1 MDDDKGG
8 GDEDVEADGWEEG
21 AGDQDI
27 VVRNGVAYVAP
38 ISILHLNDVWNQIH
52 LQIVERN

>member
-21 AGDQDI
+21 AGDQDMLSAMVWI
-27 VVRNGVAYVAP
+27 VFLWRVANGV
-38 ISILHLNDVWNQIH
+38 
-52 LQIVERN
+52 

>member
-27 VVRNGVAYVAP
+27 VVRNGVDCFLVA
-38 ISILHLNDVWNQIH
+38 SGQWCV
-52 LQIVERN
+52 VR

>member
-21 AGDQDI
+21 AGDHDI
-27 VVRNGVAYVAP
+27 VVRDGVDFFLVA
-38 ISILHLNDVWNQIH
+38 SGQWCVVSMLMATRSL
-52 LQIVERN
+52 LTY

>member
-1 MDDDKGG
+1 MDDGKGG

-27 VVRNGVAYVAP
+27 VGRNGVDCFLVA
-38 ISILHLNDVWNQIH
+38 SGQWCV
-52 LQIVERN
+52 VC